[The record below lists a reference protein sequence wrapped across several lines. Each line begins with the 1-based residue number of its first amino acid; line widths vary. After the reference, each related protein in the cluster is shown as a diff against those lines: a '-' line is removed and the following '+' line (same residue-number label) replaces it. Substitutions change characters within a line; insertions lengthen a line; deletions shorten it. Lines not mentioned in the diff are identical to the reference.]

1 MLPPALPPS
10 LEVAADVQPSHAPS
24 EGNST
29 NPRNSPV
36 LSTAPGRRPSAIS
49 ISSLHRPQFPLKLDL
64 SATSLRIT
72 EEEAAMYS
80 KGLASPVTLAPK
92 SARPVGPNEFPPDL
106 MAAFAASSSVGAT
119 EIDLNLPHDIHLPHN
134 KSDLEV
140 LGVGLGD
147 SSDKPIELDLDAM
160 DIEMANMAN
169 TFVTSAEPGQSNDP
183 HDGLF
188 SPMLGDGE
196 DEESKNV
203 KKEEGDTLNN
213 FNIDATAT
221 DELFGDFSPS
231 GDMGVDLS
239 ASETSI
245 LQPQSPGSLLAQF
258 SEAMNAKTSPSE
270 NPTLHATEQS
280 FPYSLDLSNLSNLAS
295 GFFSN
300 AQGSEMEFP
309 MDMNSFLPSGDGLNM
324 DNIVDHKGEANDN
337 SQS

>member
-1 MLPPALPPS
+1 
-10 LEVAADVQPSHAPS
+10 
-24 EGNST
+24 
-29 NPRNSPV
+29 
-36 LSTAPGRRPSAIS
+36 
-49 ISSLHRPQFPLKLDL
+49 
-64 SATSLRIT
+64 
-72 EEEAAMYS
+72 MYS

-92 SARPVGPNEFPPDL
+92 SARPVGPNEFPPDF

-119 EIDLNLPHDIHLPHN
+119 EIDLTLPHDIHLPHN
-134 KSDLEV
+134 NKSDLEA

-169 TFVTSAEPGQSNDP
+169 TFGTSAEPGQSNDP

-196 DEESKNV
+196 NEESKNV
-203 KKEEGDTLNN
+203 KKEEGDTLSN

-231 GDMGVDLS
+231 SDMGVDLN

-258 SEAMNAKTSPSE
+258 SAAMNAKTSPSE
-270 NPTLHATEQS
+270 NPALHESEQS

-300 AQGSEMEFP
+300 SQGSEMEFP

-324 DNIVDHKGEANDN
+324 DNIVDHKGEATDN